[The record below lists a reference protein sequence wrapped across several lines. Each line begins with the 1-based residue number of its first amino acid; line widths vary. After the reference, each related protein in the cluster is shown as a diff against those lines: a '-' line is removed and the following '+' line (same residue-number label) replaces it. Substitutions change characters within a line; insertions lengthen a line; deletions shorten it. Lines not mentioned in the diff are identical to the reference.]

1 MIHKNSNV
9 HPSVVLPSEIATR
22 ILDLEVEYDNKT
34 ITRESITELMGL
46 YSVTYLI
53 FSKLLSFMKK
63 IMIKN
68 TLFFKID

>member
-1 MIHKNSNV
+1 MFNKSNIV
-9 HPSVVLPSEIATR
+9 RPSVALPSEIATK

-46 YSVTYLI
+46 YSVLHCL
-53 FSKLLSFMKK
+53 FSKLLSFMKR

-68 TLFFKID
+68 TLFSKTD

>member
-9 HPSVVLPSEIATR
+9 HPYVVLPSEIATR